1 MGFNVEIVP
10 MSASV
15 QNGITCTIV
24 NNRANRWAK
33 FKLDGSEPASA
44 TVSQRGDS
52 ITLTMASP
60 RVYWEQQPL
69 GGATAIKTLGLAEML
84 RQAAELAQEWD
95 RDTGRPIGEVLATE
109 GVTK

>member
-1 MGFNVEIVP
+1 ME
-10 MSASV
+10 
-15 QNGITCTIV
+15 ITCTIV

-33 FKLDGSEPASA
+33 FKLDGSESASA
-44 TVSQRGDS
+44 TVSQRSDS

-69 GGATAIKTLGLAEML
+69 LGATAIKTLGFAEML

-95 RDTGRPIGEVLATE
+95 RDTGKPIGEVLTTE
-109 GVTK
+109 GVRSNE

>member
-1 MGFNVEIVP
+1 ME
-10 MSASV
+10 
-15 QNGITCTIV
+15 ITCTICV
-24 NNRANRWAK
+24 NRTNRWAK

-60 RVYWEQQPL
+60 RVYWQQQPL

-95 RDTGRPIGEVLATE
+95 RDTGKPIGEVLATE

>member
-1 MGFNVEIVP
+1 ME
-10 MSASV
+10 
-15 QNGITCTIV
+15 ITCTIV

-33 FKLDGSEPASA
+33 FKLDGSEENSA

-60 RVYWEQQPL
+60 RVYWQQEPL
-69 GGATAIKTLGLAEML
+69 GGATPALTRGIAEML

-95 RDTGRPIGEVLATE
+95 RDTGKPIGAVLTTE